1 MMARAAARRYRSIT
15 TPLAG
20 AARQIYLLVFSAI
33 AAFPLVWVVLSSFKT
48 NSSILG
54 SALSLPD
61 RLHAENYATAVSMTR
76 VIVPFTNS
84 IIVTAGAVALNLFLS
99 FSAAFAI
106 ARFPGRWLRAVALIF
121 SLGVLIPINSAILP
135 IKLIMTRLALGD
147 SLPGLIILYAVLG
160 LPIGVLVLR
169 SFLLSVPLA
178 IDESA
183 RMDGAGW
190 WTILF
195 RIILP
200 VSQSGIAT
208 VAIWQ
213 AIMAWNEFLFAILLI
228 SSEAH
233 RTLQIA
239 IRFFLGMFTFD
250 YGALFAMLVMVIV
263 PIVLV
268 FIVFQERVIA
278 GLTAGA
284 IKG

>member
-1 MMARAAARRYRSIT
+1 
-15 TPLAG
+15 
-20 AARQIYLLVFSAI
+20 
-33 AAFPLVWVVLSSFKT
+33 
-48 NSSILG
+48 
-54 SALSLPD
+54 
-61 RLHAENYATAVSMTR
+61 
-76 VIVPFTNS
+76 
-84 IIVTAGAVALNLFLS
+84 
-99 FSAAFAI
+99 
-106 ARFPGRWLRAVALIF
+106 
-121 SLGVLIPINSAILP
+121 
-135 IKLIMTRLALGD
+135 
-147 SLPGLIILYAVLG
+147 
-160 LPIGVLVLR
+160 
-169 SFLLSVPLA
+169 
-178 IDESA
+178 
-183 RMDGAGW
+183 MDGAGW

>member
-1 MMARAAARRYRSIT
+1 MVRQAAESRRSLPRL
-15 TPLAG
+15 LAG
-20 AARQIYLLVFSAI
+20 AARQAYLLFFGAI
-33 AAFPLVWVVLSSFKT
+33 TAFPLLWVVVSSFKT
-48 NSSILG
+48 NRSILG

-61 RLHAENYATAVSMTR
+61 TLHFENYVAAATMTKI
-76 VIVPFTNS
+76 IVPFTNS
-84 IIVTAGAVALNLFLS
+84 VLVTAGAVALNLFLS
-99 FSAAFAI
+99 FAAAFAI
-106 ARFPGRWLRAVALIF
+106 ARFPSRWLRAVALIF

-135 IKLIMTRLALGD
+135 IKLIMTRLKLSD
-147 SLPGLIILYAVLG
+147 SLPGLIILYAILG

-169 SFLLSVPLA
+169 SFLLSVPTA

-183 RMDGAGW
+183 RIDGAGW

-195 RIILP
+195 RIIMP

-228 SSEAH
+228 SSEAN

-239 IRFFLGMFTFD
+239 IRFFLGMFWFD

-263 PIVLV
+263 PIIVV
-268 FIVFQERVIA
+268 FMIFQERVIA

>member
-1 MMARAAARRYRSIT
+1 MSF
-15 TPLAG
+15 LVG
-20 AARQIYLLVFSAI
+20 ALRQAYLLFFAAI
-33 AAFPLVWVVLSSFKT
+33 TAFPLVWVVISSFKT
-48 NSSILG
+48 NRSILG

-61 RLHAENYATAVSMTR
+61 TLHFENYATAATMTK

-84 IIVTAGAVALNLFLS
+84 IIVTTGAVALNLFLS
-99 FSAAFAI
+99 FAAAFAI
-106 ARFPGRWLRAVALIF
+106 ARFPSRWLRTVALIF

-135 IKLIMTRLALGD
+135 IKLIMTRLGLGN
-147 SLPGLIILYAVLG
+147 SLPGLIILYAILG

-169 SFLLSVPLA
+169 SFLLSVPVA

-183 RMDGAGW
+183 RIDGTGW

-195 RIILP
+195 RIIMP

-228 SSEAH
+228 SSEAN

-239 IRFFLGMFTFD
+239 IRFFLGMFFFD
-250 YGALFAMLVMVIV
+250 YGALFAMLVIVIV

-268 FIVFQERVIA
+268 FVIFQERVIA

>member
-1 MMARAAARRYRSIT
+1 MAPQRQRDTRS
-15 TPLAG
+15 LVRLLGG
-20 AARQIYLLVFSAI
+20 AVRQAYLLFFAAI
-33 AAFPLVWVVLSSFKT
+33 TAFPLVWVVLSSFKT
-48 NSSILG
+48 NRSILG

-61 RLHAENYATAVSMTR
+61 GLHFENYVTAATMTR
-76 VIVPFTNS
+76 VVVPFTNS
-84 IIVTAGAVALNLFLS
+84 VIVTAGAVALNLFLS
-99 FSAAFAI
+99 FAAAFAI
-106 ARFPGRWLRAVALIF
+106 ARFPSRWLRTVAMIF

-135 IKLIMTRLALGD
+135 IKLIMTRLGLGD
-147 SLPGLIILYAVLG
+147 SLPGLIILYAILG
-160 LPIGVLVLR
+160 LPISILVLR
-169 SFLLSVPLA
+169 GFLLSVPTA

-183 RMDGAGW
+183 RIDGTGW

-195 RIILP
+195 RIIMP

-228 SSEAH
+228 SSEAN

-239 IRFFLGMFTFD
+239 IRFFLGMFFFD
-250 YGALFAMLVMVIV
+250 YGALFAMLVIVIV
-263 PIVLV
+263 PIVVV
-268 FIVFQERVIA
+268 FVIFQEKVIT